1 MNSYDNLIAWQ
12 ACHKLVLAVY
22 LVTAKWPAEERYGLV
37 AQARRAAFSSAANLA
52 EGSAKRS
59 YRDFRPYIDNAL
71 ASLAELRYILRL
83 ANELEFLE
91 LKEAGSLEAV
101 RDEAG
106 KVTWGLYRHIT
117 KQVRQHAGITGAP
130 ALWLTGPLTEPAS
143 PSSPPAASRPEPRR

>member
-22 LVTAKWPAEERYGLV
+22 FVTAKWPAEERYGLV

-59 YRDFRPYIDNAL
+59 YRDFRRYIDTAL

-91 LKEAGSLEAV
+91 DKEAHSLEAV

-106 KVTWGLYRHIT
+106 KVTWGLYRHIANEGS
-117 KQVRQHAGITGAP
+117 RGGPITG
-130 ALWLTGPLTEPAS
+130 LAS
-143 PSSPPAASRPEPRR
+143 PPCRPAASRPEPLR